1 MMNFTVS
8 LPTDEGYIG
17 RECNNAK
24 CGRYFR
30 VHSDDLKDHICCPY
44 CGEEGGKGD
53 FLTAD
58 QWQHA
63 KNVAKEKATKYAHDQ
78 LNQMLQRTFGG
89 SRGNSLVKFTVR
101 TSLYRERTIRPRY
114 RERKVD
120 SQLLLVTS
128 AARFQVDGI
137 FGFCP
142 HCKGEHI
149 RIYDVDLAII
159 RQEVDRAP
167 DTQRA
172 LRHAYGDL
180 VSTFEL
186 ICKRRALKIT
196 SEPGRFQNLVETR
209 RFFVEQCGKDVID
222 DLTDSEWLD
231 LRHVF
236 QKRHLYTHGT
246 EFIDERYV
254 AVVPEDRDLL
264 GKEPT
269 LSMCEFEQAARVV
282 RKIIDLIVLLT
293 KPKREKPRSP
303 YERA

>member
-17 RECNNAK
+17 RECNNAE

-30 VHSDDLKDHICCPY
+30 VHGDDLQDHMCCPY
-44 CGEEGGKGD
+44 CGQEGGKGD

-58 QWQHA
+58 QLQHA

-78 LNQMLQRTFGG
+78 LNRMLQRTFGG

-101 TSLYRERTIRPRY
+101 TSSYHERTIRPRY

-120 SQLLLVTS
+120 SALTCYQCST
-128 AARFQVDGI
+128 RFQVDGI

-142 HCKGEHI
+142 HCKAEHI
-149 RIYDVDLAII
+149 RIYDANLAII
-159 RQEVDRAP
+159 RQEVERAP
-167 DTQRA
+167 DAQRA

-196 SEPGRFQNLVETR
+196 SKPGRFQNLEETR
-209 RFFVEQCGKDVID
+209 RFFAEQSGIDVIA
-222 DLTDSEWLD
+222 DLADSEWLD
-231 LRHVF
+231 VRRVF

-246 EFIDERYV
+246 EFIDERYI
-254 AVVPEDRDLL
+254 AVVPEDKDLL
-264 GKEPT
+264 GKEPA
-269 LSMCEFEQAARVV
+269 LSMREFEDAARAV
-282 RKIIDLIVLLT
+282 RKIIDSIVVRT
-293 KPKREKPRSP
+293 KQ
-303 YERA
+303 